1 MFNPRK
7 AISAAAITFAMTLGA
22 MAQGAAAPARTNPAS
37 VPAPNMATAPVKV
50 GVIYFEAAIANT
62 NEGIRDL
69 DTLQKK
75 FEPTQTELKKLN
87 DEIENLKK
95 NLTAQQDKLSDDA
108 KATQL
113 RNIENKQKALQRQ
126 YEDAQ
131 NDFQNQ
137 RNEIF
142 QRIGP
147 KMYDLMT
154 KYATDNQLAMILN
167 VDPNNQ
173 QSPILWA
180 AEQVNVTKPII
191 DMYNAQSAVP
201 APAANAP
208 SANRPA
214 TTAPAKRPA
223 PTTPKPTG
231 NQ

>member
-7 AISAAAITFAMTLGA
+7 AISAAAITFALTLGA
-22 MAQGAAAPARTNPAS
+22 MAQAAAPAGTNAAAPANTG
-37 VPAPNMATAPVKV
+37 AAPVKI

-69 DTLQKK
+69 DSLQKK
-75 FEPTQTELKKLN
+75 FEPKQNELKGLN
-87 DEIENLKK
+87 DEVENLKK
-95 NLTAQQDKLSDDA
+95 NLTAQQDKLSDEA
-108 KATQL
+108 KAAQL
-113 RNIENKQKALQRQ
+113 RSIEQKQKNLQRL

-131 NDFQNQ
+131 AEFQNQ
-137 RNEIF
+137 RNEVF

-147 KMYDLMT
+147 KMYELMT
-154 KYATDNQLAMILN
+154 KFATDNKLAMILN
-167 VDPNNQ
+167 VNPNDQ

-208 SANRPA
+208 SATRPA
-214 TTAPAKRPA
+214 TSGPARKPA
-223 PTTPKPTG
+223 TTTPKPTG